1 MEARDIISS
10 LWPMRIFTA
19 ASTLYMER
27 KRTPIKI
34 ARPDA
39 RAHIPPAGRIEM
51 AVQHLPQG
59 DLSMKKRSRAVTAL
73 LLLLLLGGAAV
84 MLYPAVADWW
94 NARHQSRAVADY
106 TRQVEQLTAGDYA
119 RHWEDALA
127 YNRLLAQSAAPF
139 HRSAQEKAQYAAL
152 LNLGGDGMMGYLE
165 IPSIHCLLPLC
176 HGTAE
181 SVLQRAAGHVEWSS
195 LPVGGESSHCVVSGH
210 RGLSSARLFTDLDK
224 LVVGDIFMF
233 RVLDE
238 ILTYEVDQILIVDP
252 HDTEALVIEEGKDLC
267 TLVTCTPYGI
277 NSHRLLVRGHRVE
290 NQEEAKTVR
299 ITSDA
304 VQIEPVI
311 VAPIVALPM
320 LLVLLICLLLPKPK
334 RRRFD

>member
-1 MEARDIISS
+1 
-10 LWPMRIFTA
+10 
-19 ASTLYMER
+19 
-27 KRTPIKI
+27 
-34 ARPDA
+34 
-39 RAHIPPAGRIEM
+39 
-51 AVQHLPQG
+51 
-59 DLSMKKRSRAVTAL
+59 MKKRSRAVTAL

-84 MLYPAVADWW
+84 VLYPAVADWW

-195 LPVGGESSHCVVSGH
+195 LPVGGESSHCVISGH
-210 RGLSSARLFTDLDK
+210 RGLPSARLFTDLDA
-224 LVVGDIFMF
+224 LAVGDVFHLH
-233 RVLDE
+233 VLGE
-238 ILTYEVDQILIVDP
+238 TLTYEVDRILTVLPEELDALRIVPQQDY
-252 HDTEALVIEEGKDLC
+252 C
-267 TLVTCTPYGI
+267 TLVTCTPYAV
-277 NSHRLLVRGHRVE
+277 NTHRLLVRGRRVAE
-290 NQEEAKTVR
+290 DPA
-299 ITSDA
+299 A
-304 VQIEPVI
+304 
-311 VAPIVALPM
+311 
-320 LLVLLICLLLPKPK
+320 
-334 RRRFD
+334 